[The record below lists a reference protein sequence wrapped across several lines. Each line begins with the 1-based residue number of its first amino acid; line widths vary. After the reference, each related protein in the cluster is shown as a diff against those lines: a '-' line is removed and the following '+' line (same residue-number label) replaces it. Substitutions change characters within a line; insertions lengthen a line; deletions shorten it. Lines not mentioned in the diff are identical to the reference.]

1 MVYRHRLYNNPVQW
15 SRPTLLSFVLSLRSF
30 LQKTGSYMDIYDL
43 FQNSKI
49 SILENKLD
57 SVERSNR
64 FENQNLFEEATK
76 KMNQLVL
83 LNQAISEILI
93 EKLGITNKEILDKMN
108 DIDLRDGIKDG
119 KYTKAAKDCP
129 KCDAKINREF
139 KRCLFCGYADD
150 SPDDLPI

>member
-1 MVYRHRLYNNPVQW
+1 
-15 SRPTLLSFVLSLRSF
+15 
-30 LQKTGSYMDIYDL
+30 MDIYDL

-93 EKLGITNKEILDKMN
+93 EKQ
-108 DIDLRDGIKDG
+108 
-119 KYTKAAKDCP
+119 
-129 KCDAKINREF
+129 
-139 KRCLFCGYADD
+139 
-150 SPDDLPI
+150 S